1 MLGVGVPIFFFSHS
15 ARINALSLNKRIAA
29 TELQDGN
36 NMLAMQY
43 QQALTVYK
51 QQLKAVAYY
60 ETTALKNAAV
70 LIETAGMQ
78 FAAGEI
84 NYMEYTLLLNQAINI
99 NSGYYDAMM
108 KLNEAAYELNY
119 LTKN

>member
-1 MLGVGVPIFFFSHS
+1 
-15 ARINALSLNKRIAA
+15 
-29 TELQDGN
+29 
-36 NMLAMQY
+36 MQY
-43 QQALTVYK
+43 QQALKMYK